1 MENDCDIDDFDDF
14 DSHARKKDI
23 ISPNFHQLV
32 SREAAIGRV
41 DQITWA
47 CSGEPIGYDCC
58 A

>member
-41 DQITWA
+41 DQIT
-47 CSGEPIGYDCC
+47 
-58 A
+58 